1 MPDVTIVIPNYNGM
15 AVLDTC
21 LRSVLAQKGVT
32 AQVIV
37 VDNGS
42 TDGSQEFTGRNFPT
56 CELVC
61 LDRNYGFSRAVNEGF
76 RRAKSRYVILLN
88 NDTEAEPDF
97 AARLLAAIRRH
108 KKCFSC
114 QACMLQYQD
123 RERLD
128 SAGDLY
134 CALGWAFSRGKGKSA
149 DTYPKGGRI
158 FSSCAGAAIYRRDVV
173 ERLGGFDEAHFV
185 YLEDVDI
192 CWRARLA
199 GYENRYEPRA
209 RVYHIG
215 SASSGSRH
223 NSFKVGYAAGNSVY
237 LIYKN
242 MPLPQILLN
251 APFLLAG
258 YLIKYLYFVKKG
270 FGGDYRRGI
279 RRGIT
284 LCGANRDRRFSFR
297 AEHIPVCARLQL
309 ELWRNILR
317 LPS

>member
-1 MPDVTIVIPNYNGM
+1 MPDVTIVIPNYNGI
-15 AVLDTC
+15 AVLRAC
-21 LRSVLAQKGVT
+21 LNSVLGQKGVT
-32 AQVIV
+32 AQIIV

-42 TDGSQEFTGRNFPT
+42 TDGSQDLVSRSFPT
-56 CELVC
+56 CELLC

-88 NDTEAEPDF
+88 NDTEVEPAF
-97 AARLLAAIRRH
+97 AARLLKTIRRY

-114 QACMLQYQD
+114 QACMLQYQN

-134 CALGWAFSRGKGKSA
+134 CTLGWAFSRGRGKPA
-149 DTYPKGGRI
+149 DTYPRGGMI
-158 FSSCAGAAIYRRDVV
+158 FSSCAGAAIYRRNVV
-173 ERLGGFDEAHFV
+173 EQLGGFDEAHFV

-223 NSFKVGYAAGNSVY
+223 NSFKVGYAAGNSIY

-258 YLIKYLYFVKKG
+258 YLIKYLYFMKKG
-270 FGGDYRRGI
+270 FGKDYLRGLKRGI
-279 RRGIT
+279 V
-284 LCGANRDRRFSFR
+284 LCRANRDRRFSFR

-309 ELWRNILR
+309 ELWENTLH
-317 LPS
+317 LLS